1 MNKVKH
7 FMDCWDYST
16 DELLSMVDL
25 TRQLKR
31 AAYEGTVPRLLA
43 GQSLAMIFNGNS
55 TRTRV
60 SFEVAAQELG
70 AHALYLTGGPEG
82 EMHLGK
88 RETIGDT
95 ARVVSSMVD
104 GISMRWRDTEEL
116 EEFAG
121 NCDVP
126 FFNMMDHT
134 RHPTQT
140 LCDFV
145 TILENM
151 PSGKTLA
158 DVRFVFVGSTGVRET
173 SANDLAK
180 LLPRFG
186 ATVVLCSPEGHT
198 LGGSE
203 DRNPVWMIERNI
215 EARKQAIAEGHGAV
229 LTTHDPVEAVQG
241 ADFVYTGCFCYEGTE
256 SADDFEYYQRIF
268 LDKGFQVNKDLLAL
282 CPQAKT
288 MHYLPALRGKEMDDY
303 AMDFAGSLLWKQ
315 AENRLHTQ
323 RGLLAYL
330 MGPLSKHPSD
340 NDIKETS
347 VLLNEKLA
355 LMTKEF
361 GLQFTH
367 GDNF

>member
-1 MNKVKH
+1 MSDIKH
-7 FMDCWDYST
+7 FMDCWDYSNE
-16 DELLSMVDL
+16 ELLALVDL
-25 TRQLKR
+25 IRRLKKDS
-31 AAYEGTVPRLLA
+31 YEGTVPKLLH

-60 SFEVAAQELG
+60 SFEVATEQLG
-70 AHALYLTGGPEG
+70 AQPLFLTGGEEG
-82 EMHLGK
+82 ELHLGK

-95 ARVVSSMVD
+95 ARVISSMVD
-104 GISMRWRDTEEL
+104 GVSMRWRDTKEM
-116 EEFAG
+116 EEFVEH
-121 NCDVP
+121 CSVP
-126 FFNMMDHT
+126 FLNMMDHT

-151 PSGKTLA
+151 PPNKDLK
-158 DVRFVFVGSTGVRET
+158 DIKLVFIGSTGVRET

-198 LGGSE
+198 LGGE
-203 DRNPVWMIERNI
+203 HDNNPAWMIEKNQAMRAKAI
-215 EARKQAIAEGHGAV
+215 EEGGGDV
-229 LTTHDPVEAVQG
+229 VTTHDPIEAVQG

-256 SADDFEYYQRIF
+256 SKSDFEYFQEVF
-268 LDKGFQVNKDLLAL
+268 LDKGFQVNEDLLSH
-282 CPQAKT
+282 CPDAKT

-303 AMDFAGSLLWKQ
+303 SMDFDGSLLWKQ

-330 MGPLSKHPSD
+330 MGPNTKNPSA
-340 NDIKETS
+340 ETLKS
-347 VLLNEKLA
+347 EESFVWDAVESMNKQ
-355 LMTKEF
+355 F
-361 GLQFTH
+361 GTAYTH
-367 GDNF
+367 TL